1 MHAIRTDRGCV
12 EKVLR
17 LAAFFLSIYDKKV
30 DFSWVGD
37 APVSV
42 RGDLKKEHVLEEQLK
57 AIKGKKRQIIE
68 DVIVKLQDGGWDG
81 IWYCKCIYTHVCL
94 IIWDLFL

>member
-1 MHAIRTDRGCV
+1 MLRIRTDRGCV

-30 DFSWVGD
+30 YFSWVGD

-42 RGDLKKEHVLEEQLK
+42 WGDLKKEHVLEEQLK
-57 AIKGKKRQIIE
+57 AIGEKKRQIIE
-68 DVIVKLQDGGWDG
+68 DAILRQQDGGWDG
-81 IWYCKCIYTHVCL
+81 MWYCKCIYRHVCSM
-94 IIWDLFL
+94 IWDSCL

>member
-1 MHAIRTDRGCV
+1 MIYYQVPLHAIRTDRGCV
-12 EKVLR
+12 EEVLR

-57 AIKGKKRQIIE
+57 AIEEKNTDYRRCRTQTT
-68 DVIVKLQDGGWDG
+68 GWMLG
-81 IWYCKCIYTHVCL
+81 WNLVL
-94 IIWDLFL
+94 